1 MIMGK
6 FKSLTHNGVIFPESW
21 QPKKWASILGS
32 ALAEEMLYKFA
43 ALKDTDYEEIK
54 EA

>member
-1 MIMGK
+1 MLS
-6 FKSLTHNGVIFPESW
+6 KSKPRPI
-21 QPKKWASILGS
+21 
-32 ALAEEMLYKFA
+32 EEQVTD